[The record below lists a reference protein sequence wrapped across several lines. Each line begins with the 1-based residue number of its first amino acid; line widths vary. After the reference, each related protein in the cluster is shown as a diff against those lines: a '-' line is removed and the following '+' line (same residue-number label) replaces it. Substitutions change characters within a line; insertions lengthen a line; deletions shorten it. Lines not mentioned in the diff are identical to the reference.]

1 MRRLEEKRNGGMLE
15 SIVIHRH
22 CYMGKAKSGVRKIK
36 LLLFCDFFP
45 LWCYFLPYIYR
56 GTTQEQ
62 ERKRRKENIAK
73 KGNIKR
79 LGKTR
84 KRKKEIGV
92 QTKRM
97 HNKQED
103 RK

>member
-1 MRRLEEKRNGGMLE
+1 M
-15 SIVIHRH
+15 S
-22 CYMGKAKSGVRKIK
+22 
-36 LLLFCDFFP
+36 LFCDFFP
-45 LWCYFLPYIYR
+45 LWGYFLPDIYR
-56 GTTQEQ
+56 GTTQGQ
-62 ERKRRKENIAK
+62 GQKRRKENIAQ

-84 KRKKEIGV
+84 KRKKEIDV

>member
-1 MRRLEEKRNGGMLE
+1 MVA
-15 SIVIHRH
+15 SIITYRY
-22 CYMGKAKSGVRKIK
+22 CYIEKAKSVVHKIK
-36 LLLFCDFFP
+36 LSLFCDFFP
-45 LWCYFLPYIYR
+45 LGGYFLPYIYR

-62 ERKRRKENIAK
+62 GRKRRKENIAQKGKIK
-73 KGNIKR
+73 K

-84 KRKKEIGV
+84 KRKKEIDV

>member
-1 MRRLEEKRNGGMLE
+1 M
-15 SIVIHRH
+15 S
-22 CYMGKAKSGVRKIK
+22 
-36 LLLFCDFFP
+36 LFCDFFP
-45 LWCYFLPYIYR
+45 LLGYFLPYIYR

-62 ERKRRKENIAK
+62 GRKRRKENIAQ

-79 LGKTR
+79 LGETK
-84 KRKKEIGV
+84 KRKKEIDV

-103 RK
+103 RKGKREKGKSKRKRLLQWG